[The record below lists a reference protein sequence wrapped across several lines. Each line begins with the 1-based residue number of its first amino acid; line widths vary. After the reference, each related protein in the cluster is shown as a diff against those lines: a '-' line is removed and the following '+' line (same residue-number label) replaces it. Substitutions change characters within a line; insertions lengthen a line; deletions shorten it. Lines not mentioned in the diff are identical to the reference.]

1 MKALI
6 VDDEY
11 LACEGMLS
19 RLKRMGFT
27 QITEIF
33 CASSGQEGMELVSAD
48 TDESWLVITDICMP
62 DMDGLKMIKKMRAVL
77 LSVHFIVFSAHR
89 DFDYAKEAIKLGVID
104 YLLKPCRY
112 DELKDTVE
120 KILKDMEGRHRQEQ
134 KAQERLRELAECKE
148 PEELAGSVKN
158 ILSKLQM
165 SEYECYS
172 VIKVYPRRAQI
183 KCWREVYPMLKLE
196 EECAY
201 LVNHPKDL
209 KLTGAVTVSA
219 DGWAGV
225 STSGRIEDIS
235 RLLQEAGKALSR
247 RILVRTGSVLPAE
260 EAKIRTKREEQYKNI
275 TKRLNA
281 DLLRQGREAIREE
294 LAKIF
299 SEKTLGELD
308 GEAIKKL
315 FVMAKG
321 ILHSM
326 ESELRT
332 VCDLAD
338 RDFSEFEN
346 LREIRA
352 YFLEGFGALSDRL
365 GGDEEEAV
373 VVQWA
378 REYVLR
384 NLDQDINMAV
394 IANQF
399 NMNYY
404 YFSRL
409 YSKIT
414 GETFTRYILKAR
426 MEAAS
431 GMLKDGMSIPE
442 VARKT
447 GYVQVKNFTRAFH
460 RYYGMPPSEWLK
472 HQATDR

>member
-1 MKALI
+1 
-6 VDDEY
+6 
-11 LACEGMLS
+11 
-19 RLKRMGFT
+19 
-27 QITEIF
+27 
-33 CASSGQEGMELVSAD
+33 
-48 TDESWLVITDICMP
+48 
-62 DMDGLKMIKKMRAVL
+62 
-77 LSVHFIVFSAHR
+77 
-89 DFDYAKEAIKLGVID
+89 
-104 YLLKPCRY
+104 
-112 DELKDTVE
+112 
-120 KILKDMEGRHRQEQ
+120 
-134 KAQERLRELAECKE
+134 
-148 PEELAGSVKN
+148 
-158 ILSKLQM
+158 
-165 SEYECYS
+165 
-172 VIKVYPRRAQI
+172 
-183 KCWREVYPMLKLE
+183 MLKLE